1 MSGTPENRGSRRRLI
16 TGLVVISI
24 HLGLVFL
31 PLFVLIYQQKNDK
44 KPIAFRV
51 KLGGAEPSTAPDVG
65 PPERRRPTAT
75 PGVPP
80 PPAPEPAPAPAP
92 EPEPVPEPPK
102 PEPAPAPAPEPE
114 PVPEPPK
121 PAPPKPAP
129 PKPKPKVPDKKAQ
142 ELARKRWLEK
152 RRKLKEK
159 ELQQKKA
166 KELARKR
173 WLEKVREQ
181 KRKEQE
187 KAKAKELARKRW
199 LEKQR
204 KQQEASVYHDKRW
217 DGKPI
222 GGGSNTNMNVPIGQ
236 RDRGQRFGKQNNA
249 TPAGGATEAE
259 EKYWDRVDK
268 FFTERWKRPAGVL
281 VSDDTSVVVYIKIDH
296 TGRVLQAKIQTPSG
310 NTAVNRSA
318 ELMLQHLDRIPQPP
332 PGVATEFAL
341 RLIPSL

>member
-1 MSGTPENRGSRRRLI
+1 MSGTSQNRGSRRRLI
-16 TGLVVISI
+16 TGLIVVAI

-51 KLGGAEPSTAPDVG
+51 KLGGTEPSTAPEVG
-65 PPERRRPTAT
+65 PPERRRPTET

-80 PPAPEPAPAPAP
+80 PPAPEPEPVPAPPAP
-92 EPEPVPEPPK
+92 EPPAPEPVPAPPAPVPEPPK
-102 PEPAPAPAPEPE
+102 P
-114 PVPEPPK
+114 K
-121 PAPPKPAP
+121 PAPPK

-152 RRKLKEK
+152 KRKLKEK
-159 ELQQKKA
+159 ELQKK
-166 KELARKR
+166 
-173 WLEKVREQ
+173 
-181 KRKEQE
+181 
-187 KAKAKELARKRW
+187 KAKELARKRW

-204 KQQEASVYHDKRW
+204 EQKRKEAEKAKARELARKRWLAKQRKLREAGVYHDKRW

-236 RDRGQRFGKQNNA
+236 RDRGQRFGKQNNG

-259 EKYWDRVDK
+259 EKYWERVDK

-281 VSDDTSVVVYIKIDH
+281 VSDDTSVIVYIKIDY

-310 NTAVNRSA
+310 NAAVNRSA
-318 ELMLQHLDRIPQPP
+318 ELMLKTLDRIPQPP

-341 RLIPSL
+341 KLIPSL